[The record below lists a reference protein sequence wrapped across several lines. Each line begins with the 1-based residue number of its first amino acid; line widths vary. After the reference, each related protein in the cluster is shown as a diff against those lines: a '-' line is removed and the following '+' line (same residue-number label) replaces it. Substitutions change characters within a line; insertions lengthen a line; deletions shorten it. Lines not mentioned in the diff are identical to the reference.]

1 MFRFL
6 ALGFCMGGGLLGALL
21 FSPKGG
27 EGFLLLHDLE
37 LHGGQVFLGAAAFA
51 ALDIRKACGE
61 HVVMEL
67 VLQNTVGF
75 AQDDLAAFGAHGGA
89 GSVQHGPGHPLLA
102 VADLHD
108 GLLDG
113 ADQRGIF
120 AAFRPENLLFDDGH
134 IDYMEVEGNLSRT
147 IFTFCANTKKAYSV
161 STLDGRLKN
170 RIGLMYLSIIA
181 LQ

>member
-27 EGFLLLHDLE
+27 ESFLFFHDLE
-37 LHGGQVFLGAAAFA
+37 LHGGQVFLGAAPFA
-51 ALDIRKACGE
+51 ALHIRKACGE

-67 VLQNTVGF
+67 VLQNAVGF
-75 AQDDLAAFGAHGGA
+75 AQDDLAALGAHWVA
-89 GSVQHGPGHPLLA
+89 GCVQHGPGRPLLA

-113 ADQRGIF
+113 ANQRGIF

-170 RIGLMYLSIIA
+170 GIGLMYLSIIA